1 MLELFVPYMLF
12 ISFIITVLFNLWLIS
27 KKVHWIVILIANLLL
42 ILVMEF
48 FNLAEYNFLNKVVE
62 WIFEFVGR
70 IFEKIFDFF
79 GRILRRLWDSTFG
92 RLIDAI
98 GSLIDAIKRFFGGSS
113 GSSGGGGGG
122 GGFHSR

>member
-1 MLELFVPYMLF
+1 MLEMFAPYMLF

-27 KKVHWIVILIANLLL
+27 KNVHWIVILIANLLL

-48 FNLAEYNFLNKVVE
+48 LNLAEYNFLNKIVD
-62 WIFEFVGR
+62 W
-70 IFEKIFDFF
+70 IFDFI
-79 GRILRRLWDSTFG
+79 GKMLSKIWNSTFG

-98 GSLIDAIKRFFGGSS
+98 KDLFGISSGGS
-113 GSSGGGGGG
+113 GGGGG